1 MKIALTTIYILNC
14 FFLLMVV
21 LLQAGRGGGLSLAG
35 GGGSAQVFGSRGATT
50 VLQKLTGW
58 SAAVFMGLSMVMAAI
73 SSAGSKVEEGVF
85 LDPETFEEDGMTSG
99 ETSEDGAGLT
109 AGTTGAPVEE
119 APLGEAPVEEA
130 APTEATPETDEPAP
144 PTE

>member
-1 MKIALTTIYILNC
+1 MNIALTTIYVLNC

-50 VLQKLTGW
+50 VLQKLTVW
-58 SAAVFMGLSMVMAAI
+58 SAALFMGLSMVMASL

-85 LDPETFEEDGMTSG
+85 LDPETIEDSVSSG
-99 ETSEDGAGLT
+99 IDGDGTTSE
-109 AGTTGAPVEE
+109 AP
-119 APLGEAPVEEA
+119 AAEEA
-130 APTEATPETDEPAP
+130 APAAEEAAPAAEEAAPAAEEAAPEGEPATPN
-144 PTE
+144 TE